1 MNAEQFLDHL
11 AARDLLEPAVI
22 EQFRANLKGHELSP
36 QQLLKALVVQGHLTS
51 FQAESIGNEISAE
64 AGEAEEEVI
73 DLSQMGGDEVVD
85 LAQLGGDNEIV
96 SLDELEEI
104 EEVID
109 LEAANEPLPS
119 TVPGQ
124 SNPSEIAR
132 SVGPKTL
139 HDADFDNT
147 VWDSKFILG
156 GVLVLGLL
164 CVTGVVLFL
173 VLSNRNADEAWDLAK
188 ADFDQGM
195 YAQAKPKLETYSQD
209 YPERAEANEAIVM
222 AALCDVHLA
231 IGSLSRS
238 SLETVQEA
246 LIDVQNN
253 PEFPKQRG
261 VLPSLLLIM
270 YDGYASAAE
279 NSPEP
284 EDKQMYLDLCDQTL
298 ALLDNPAFV
307 SKKLLN
313 EGGNRQKKIAVEQ
326 RIQDV
331 RRIISRKGN
340 LDSAIVQINE
350 FSIQKLTAQAY
361 AIRDTLLQQ
370 FPELKAD
377 PTLVDAVREVSRQE
391 RELVAAVAA
400 DATMIPTS
408 DDVAVEDR
416 YKIIVATRN
425 GRNISG
431 VQDYFAPVLVNESL
445 YGVEVWSGKVVWRRH
460 LAQRTM
466 HPVRVDDQRDSNTIA
481 ADGDRNEIVCLETAT
496 GRLIWR
502 TPVGGVFTQPVVN
515 DRKIYVNRR
524 VSKAGR
530 TISQLVALD
539 AGSGDVQQIIEFP
552 MLVLL
557 PPAFDQ
563 QNGLIYQVGE
573 HSNIYV
579 VDPSNGRC
587 QAVHYTGHEEGEISV
602 PAVVVAGYLFYAEN
616 ADGKSFVRIYQQQE
630 DKTFL
635 PVQERLEIEGN
646 IVIPM
651 SGNAAQITIAT
662 NLGGINV
669 FDVDPNSTP
678 VVSVMANIPKTLTT
692 PTRQFFIRKDGLLWT
707 AGRNLAKYKVQAIL
721 GQITPVTIGEPGD
734 IYLTPLQAHEDVVVH
749 VRQRQG
755 TAAVT
760 VSGHPAGAVE
770 PAWETDIGGNVSAL
784 LSPQQNRTVAVSSDG
799 GSQTIESDG
808 QGTVVV
814 DSQRSETVNWTAGG
828 FSNPQFFGQ
837 NQVVLQGASG
847 AHEVQLIDFSGDAP
861 AVTRVSLQGA
871 RGNSTADSIAFS
883 GGVVVPYE
891 NGEINMYSL
900 PSGERIVLPFQATLR
915 PRQTTQWS
923 NPVLPED
930 DADSFVIM
938 QDRNQLFRIALVQSP
953 RPHLSALARRVFEDD
968 VVYDRVAALADTVYV
983 IARQVNNDQMI
994 GLSSAELREQNRL
1007 ELQGRVSWGPIR
1019 LGNQVLLTTDKG
1031 GLYCFG
1037 TGQSLVWQNEQFEAQ
1052 PIGKPS
1058 VAGQAYLI
1066 ATRDGSLKLI
1076 NPTNGSI
1083 SETIETSQT
1092 ISDSPVV
1099 ISNRAFLP
1107 TSDGGLA
1114 VIELGQAL

>member
-11 AARDLLEPAVI
+11 VTKGLLEPAVI
-22 EQFRANLKGHELSP
+22 EQFRVSLKGRGLSP
-36 QQLLKALVVQGHLTS
+36 QQLLKVLVDKGHLTS
-51 FQAESIGNEISAE
+51 FQAESIGQEIA
-64 AGEAEEEVI
+64 AEEVV
-73 DLSQMGGDEVVD
+73 DLSQMADEEVVD
-85 LAQLGGDNEIV
+85 LAQLGGGDEIV

-109 LEAANEPLPS
+109 LEAANEPAAS
-119 TVPGQ
+119 TGPKQ
-124 SNPSEIAR
+124 ANPSEIAR
-132 SVGPKTL
+132 TGGPKTL

-147 VWDSKFILG
+147 VWDSKLILG

-173 VLSNRNADEAWDLAK
+173 VLSNRNADEAWELAK
-188 ADFDQGM
+188 ADFDKGI
-195 YAQAKPKLETYSQD
+195 YAQAKPKLEAYAQD
-209 YPERAEANEAIVM
+209 YPERAEADQAIVM
-222 AALCDVHLA
+222 AALCDVHLS
-231 IGSLSRS
+231 IGSLSKS
-238 SLETVQEA
+238 SVETVQEA
-246 LIDVQNN
+246 LTDVQNN

-261 VLPSLLLIM
+261 VLPSLLLVM
-270 YDGYASAAE
+270 YDGYTSAAE

-284 EDKQMYLDLCDQTL
+284 ENKQMYLDLCDQTL
-298 ALLDNPAFV
+298 ELLENPAFV

-331 RRIISRKGN
+331 RRIISRNGN

-350 FSIQKLTAQAY
+350 FSTQKRTAEAY
-361 AIRDTLLQQ
+361 AVRDQLLQQ
-370 FPELKAD
+370 FPELKAN

-400 DATMIPTS
+400 DATMVPTS
-408 DDVAVEDR
+408 DDVTVEDR
-416 YKIIVATRN
+416 YKIIIATRN
-425 GRNISG
+425 GRNISE

-445 YGVEVWSGKVVWRRH
+445 YGVEVWSGKVLWRRH
-460 LAQRTM
+460 VAQRTM
-466 HPVRVDDQRDSNTIA
+466 HPVRVDGQRDSNTIA
-481 ADGDRNEIVCLETAT
+481 ADGDRNEVVCLETAT
-496 GRLIWR
+496 GSLIWR
-502 TPVGGVFTQPVVN
+502 TAVGGVFTQPVVN
-515 DRKIYVNRR
+515 DGKVYINRR
-524 VSKAGR
+524 VSKDGR

-539 AGSGDVQQIIEFP
+539 AANGEVQQIIEFP
-552 MLVLL
+552 MLILL

-587 QAVHYTGHEEGEISV
+587 ESVHYTGHQEGEISV
-602 PAVVVAGYLFYAEN
+602 PAVVVGGYLFYAEN
-616 ADGKSFVRIYQQQE
+616 ADGKAFVRIFQQQE

-635 PVQERLEIEGN
+635 PVQERLQIDGN

-662 NLGGINV
+662 NLGGIDV
-669 FDVDPNSTP
+669 FDVDPNASP
-678 VVSVMANIPKTLTT
+678 VVSEMANIPKTLTT

-770 PAWETDIGGNVSAL
+770 PAWETDIGGNASAL
-784 LSPQQNRTVAVSSDG
+784 LSPQLNRTVVVSSGG
-799 GSQTIESDG
+799 GSQPVENDG
-808 QGTVVV
+808 NGTVVV
-814 DSQRSETVNWTAGG
+814 DSQLGDTVNWTAGG
-828 FSNPQFFGQ
+828 FSNPQFLAQ
-837 NQVVLQGASG
+837 DRVVLQGAAG

-871 RGNSTADSIAFS
+871 RGKSTADTVAFS

-900 PSGERIVLPFQATLR
+900 PSGERTVLPFQATLR

-923 NPVLPED
+923 NPVLPGD

-938 QDRNQLFRIALVQSP
+938 QDRNQLFRIALVASP

-968 VVYDRVAALADTVYV
+968 VIYDRVAALADTVYV
-983 IARQVNNDQMI
+983 IARQENHDQII
-994 GLSSAELREQNRL
+994 GLSSAELREQTRL
-1007 ELQGRVSWGPIR
+1007 ELQGRVNWGPKR
-1019 LGNQVLLTTDKG
+1019 LGNQVLLTTDQG

-1037 TGQSLVWQNEQFEAQ
+1037 TGQSLIWQNDKFDAQ
-1052 PIGKPS
+1052 PVGNPS
-1058 VAGQAYLI
+1058 VAGQVYLI
-1066 ATRDGSLKLI
+1066 ASRDGSLHMI
-1076 NPTNGSI
+1076 NPTDGSI
-1083 SETIETSQT
+1083 ADSIETSQK

-1114 VIELGQAL
+1114 VFDLGQAL